1 MVSRCR
7 ARSRRARSTS
17 RSTNARWCCPRPSRR
32 RSSLTRR
39 GQTKSGHRLPR
50 RSSPRVADRRPLVIR
65 QSLAPTL
72 LDLAPAAIE
81 LAVGVEHLATERLE
95 PAVEVGQGCCLDF
108 DLLPD
113 AFGQRL
119 GFLEQAIG
127 LDHLLLGG
135 VHEALGYPQPK
146 VLEVVDGVVLRWW
159 WCAPVLCDVGHGLAS
174 FFCLA
179 RSAGPG

>member
-1 MVSRCR
+1 MASRCR
-7 ARSRRARSTS
+7 GRSARARSTS
-17 RSTNARWCCPRPSRR
+17 RSTSARWCSPRPSRR
-32 RSSLTRR
+32 SSSLTRR
-39 GQTKSGHRLPR
+39 GQTKSGHRLPP
-50 RSSPRVADRRPLVIR
+50 RSSPRVAVSDDRL
-65 QSLAPTL
+65 
-72 LDLAPAAIE
+72 LAPAAVE
-81 LAVGVEHLATERLE
+81 LAVGVEHLGPEGFQ
-95 PAVEVGQGCCLDF
+95 PAVEVGQGCCLDL

-113 AFGQRL
+113 ALRQRL